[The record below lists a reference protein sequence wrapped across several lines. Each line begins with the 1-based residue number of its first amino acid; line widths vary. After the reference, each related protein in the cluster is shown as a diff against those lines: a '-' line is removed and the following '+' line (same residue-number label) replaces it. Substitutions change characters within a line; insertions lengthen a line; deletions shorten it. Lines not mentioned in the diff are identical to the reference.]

1 MISIVADFSLRIA
14 GVGGDANQAA
24 ADSSS
29 GAESHHK
36 EEPQVE
42 HSQKSSKVT
51 SSVSNCHEPHV
62 CATTEEGGTCQAPQ
76 EAKDLITKD
85 STRLGWYS
93 QWPSQGLGHSESA
106 SEFPEDSLP
115 GRILHNETH
124 TEVAAGGA
132 TTNSVEEGEPGELED
147 SRPPSVW

>member
-1 MISIVADFSLRIA
+1 LRIA
-14 GVGGDANQAA
+14 GVAGDANQAA

-42 HSQKSSKVT
+42 HSRESSEVT
-51 SSVSNCHEPHV
+51 SSVSNCPEPHV

-76 EAKDLITKD
+76 EAQDLITKD
-85 STRLGWYS
+85 STR
-93 QWPSQGLGHSESA
+93 QGLDHSESA

-115 GRILHNETH
+115 GRILQNETH

>member
-1 MISIVADFSLRIA
+1 MRIA
-14 GVGGDANQAA
+14 GVAGDANQAA

-42 HSQKSSKVT
+42 HSRKSSEVT
-51 SSVSNCHEPHV
+51 SSVSNCPEPHV

-93 QWPSQGLGHSESA
+93 QWPSQGLDHSESA

-115 GRILHNETH
+115 GRIFQNETH

-132 TTNSVEEGEPGELED
+132 TTNSVEEGEPGVLED